1 MIVVMSSKAEKKDI
15 ERVVQKIEELGLR
28 ANLSEGK
35 ERTVIGVIGD
45 KTKVDMPYLQSLSG
59 VSEVIQV
66 SKPFKLVNREFH
78 PDDTVVTVNDS
89 LQIGSGKDLVVMAGP
104 CSVESEEL
112 MMQTA
117 EKVKASGANMIRGGA
132 FKPRTSPYAF
142 QGMGEEGLKIMSK
155 AKQETGLPFVTEVM
169 DTRDVELVAEYADM
183 VQIGARNMQNFNL
196 LKEVG
201 KTRKPVLLKRGIS
214 ATIQEW
220 LMAAEY
226 IASEGNTRIVLCER
240 GIRTYETYTRNTL
253 DLSAI
258 PVIKKMSHLPIVIDP
273 SHGVGYWDYVAPMAR
288 AAVAAGA
295 DGLQIEVHDNPG
307 QAFSDGGQSLKY
319 QNFSKLMKE
328 VREVEKVC
336 RKMDPFYA

>member
-1 MIVVMSSKAEKKDI
+1 MSATAEKKDI
-15 ERVVQKIEELGLR
+15 ERIVQKIEELGLK
-28 ANLSEGK
+28 ASLSEGK

-45 KTKVDMPYLQSLSG
+45 KSKIDMPYLQSLSG
-59 VSEVIQV
+59 VAEVIQI
-66 SKPFKLVNREFH
+66 SKPFKMVNREFH
-78 PDDTVVTVNDS
+78 PDDTIVSINEQ
-89 LQIGSGKDLVVMAGP
+89 LKIGKDQQVVVMAGP
-104 CSVESEEL
+104 CSVEAEEL
-112 MMQTA
+112 MLETA
-117 EKVKASGANMIRGGA
+117 HQVKKAGANMIRGGA

-155 AKQETGLPFVTEVM
+155 AREETGLPFVTEVM
-169 DTRDVELVAEYADM
+169 DTRDVELVADYADM

-226 IASEGNTRIVLCER
+226 IASEGNTQIVLCER
-240 GIRTYETYTRNTL
+240 GIRTYENYTRNTL

-295 DGLQIEVHDNPG
+295 DGLQIEVHNNPG

-319 QNFSKLMKE
+319 DNFEKLMKE
-328 VREVEKVC
+328 VREVEAVC
-336 RKMDPFYA
+336 RKMDAVYV